1 MPEYDISF
9 SSSSS
14 TEAGSFK
21 LLELPKDLCNLLE
34 TAIQISNPFSLK
46 VKGQANE
53 DAVLC
58 TNDKTFTMRSVMLSN
73 SVLVVTSPPDGSS
86 DYGVVIRDQVSEIME
101 LTPSVPK
108 LHKLAITSRGREY
121 DEGQED
127 DDVQADDQGK
137 RLSYEDVR
145 AQIQASDDEF
155 NRALKDRHILNIN
168 GKLQPIAPSYLSLLL
183 ELILNLLVSLS
194 LPYDGAS
201 VEELSSTLADEH
213 EIAKGVSTQVMS
225 WFGNIR
231 EGKWSMDI
239 NAVSREI
246 GLNILRHH
254 KNTIKKDELLT
265 KWKSIVGDTFGSS
278 VSVSLLSG
286 NYLASAS
293 DAELISYFP
302 ASALPIEAAPRFA
315 DLFLT
320 RSRWKAEEISPFL
333 ADIAIDS
340 KERDKLLLKF
350 ARAITDAQGVWYTAR
365 AQFNA

>member
-34 TAIQISNPFSLK
+34 TAIQISNPFRRVPILRLRIALTHSALLPSLK

-127 DDVQADDQGK
+127 DDVQADDQGV
-137 RLSYEDVR
+137 RL
-145 AQIQASDDEF
+145 
-155 NRALKDRHILNIN
+155 
-168 GKLQPIAPSYLSLLL
+168 
-183 ELILNLLVSLS
+183 LI
-194 LPYDGAS
+194 
-201 VEELSSTLADEH
+201 
-213 EIAKGVSTQVMS
+213 
-225 WFGNIR
+225 
-231 EGKWSMDI
+231 
-239 NAVSREI
+239 
-246 GLNILRHH
+246 
-254 KNTIKKDELLT
+254 
-265 KWKSIVGDTFGSS
+265 SIVVEVLARQSCRKGSVTKMS
-278 VSVSLLSG
+278 EHRFRPATM
-286 NYLASAS
+286 N
-293 DAELISYFP
+293 LIV
-302 ASALPIEAAPRFA
+302 R
-315 DLFLT
+315 
-320 RSRWKAEEISPFL
+320 
-333 ADIAIDS
+333 
-340 KERDKLLLKF
+340 
-350 ARAITDAQGVWYTAR
+350 
-365 AQFNA
+365 